1 MEKNISEEELSLRKR
16 ARRRLLG
23 VITLVIAAIII
34 LPIIFDE
41 EPKEA
46 QREIIVLLPE
56 ENAADAPDPIIHLV
70 DELTKPEITDD
81 VFLIEQQLPSE
92 QPAPID
98 ILEDRVTVLTEQNYI
113 PVPGNKPEQASNTT
127 KLTTTA
133 EPQPTTASN
142 EFVVQLGAFSDHSK
156 AQHQQQNL
164 VTNGI
169 NAYTEILVTSNQKMM
184 RVRVG
189 PFSSRLA
196 AEDELNKLKRLG
208 LNGVVTAK

>member
-1 MEKNISEEELSLRKR
+1 MEKNISEEELLLRKR

-23 VITLVIAAIII
+23 AITLVIAAIII
-34 LPIIFDE
+34 LPMIFDDD
-41 EPKEA
+41 PKQV
-46 QREIIVLLPE
+46 QREIIVQLPE
-56 ENAADAPDPIIHLV
+56 ENVLDASDPIIHLV
-70 DELTKPEITDD
+70 DELTNTEIKDD
-81 VFLIEQQLPSE
+81 VVLIEQQLPSE
-92 QPAPID
+92 QPTPVKV
-98 ILEDRVTVLTEQNYI
+98 LEDPVTVLIKQAPI
-113 PVPGNKPEQASNTT
+113 PVPGNKPAQVSNTT

-133 EPQPTTASN
+133 EPQSTTTSN
-142 EFVVQLGAFSDHSK
+142 EFVVQLGAFTDHSK
-156 AQHQQQNL
+156 AQHQQQHL

-169 NAYTEILVTSNQKMM
+169 NAYNEMLVTSNQKMM